1 MSSRDQVLD
10 VLQALVAPLVH
21 TDGGEL
27 YLIRAE
33 GDDVALHLAGTCSGC
48 PGATLTTRGVIEP
61 ALRSVLPQLR
71 LHVTTGMIVPEG
83 ASRLTPHAMPSTPP
97 PSRPPSSSR
106 A

>member
-1 MSSRDQVLD
+1 MSPRDQVLD

-21 TDGGEL
+21 ADGGEL
-27 YLIRAE
+27 YLLRAE
-33 GDDVALHLAGTCSGC
+33 GDEVALHLAGTCSGC

-61 ALRSVLPQLR
+61 ILRTVLPQLR
-71 LHVTTGMIVPEG
+71 LLVTTGMMVPEG
-83 ASRLTPHAMPSTPP
+83 ANRLTPTAPASMPP